1 MEKTKEIMNNIQE
14 NLIYY
19 RAKIGLTQVEL
30 SEQLGYSNKSVS
42 KWERGEGI
50 PDVIVLSKIA
60 SIFGITV
67 NDLISSQKVKVKKS
81 LIKLRYLKAIF
92 LAIIPWLIAT
102 LIFIILEIKD
112 VSTFKPWLVFIYALP
127 VSVVIFTIFFII
139 WKNKLLQ
146 FIALSLL
153 AWLIPLN
160 IYLSLAKTKLW
171 LIFLLGIP
179 IQILLTIYFLVKKQK
194 HL

>member
-1 MEKTKEIMNNIQE
+1 MEKTKEVMNNIQE

-30 SEQLGYSNKSVS
+30 SEKLGYSNKSVS

-127 VSVVIFTIFFII
+127 VSVVILTIFFII

-153 AWLIPLN
+153 AWLIPLS

>member
-30 SEQLGYSNKSVS
+30 SEKLGYSNKSVS

-127 VSVVIFTIFFII
+127 VSVVILTIFFII

-153 AWLIPLN
+153 AWLIPLS